1 MAYTCG
7 ALTLEDDGYC
17 VRCGRKHTS
26 KDWVAKR
33 KPAPSRERMSRPV
46 VTMEPEPVV
55 FPTFDLGFK
64 TNEPEP
70 ETKTIY
76 DAVGDQI
83 NPVTII
89 HKAIQYLNELYGYD
103 LTFRLGRGEKSYC
116 HVLQRVIQLGK
127 KYLEYYQSENG
138 YFCEYKTIK
147 HVINFKKLTGRDCYI
162 QFVLHEYAHYIQYL
176 RGGIKYG
183 SIHNRAFIQAYREVM
198 VKAGVDHF
206 KN

>member
-1 MAYTCG
+1 MAKYTCG
-7 ALTLEDDGYC
+7 ALTLMEDGYC

-26 KDWVAKR
+26 RDLVVG

-46 VTMEPEPVV
+46 VTVEPEPVV

-64 TNEPEP
+64 TYDPEP

-76 DAVGDQI
+76 DAVGDQV
-83 NPVTII
+83 NPITII

-103 LTFRLGRGEKSYC
+103 LTFRLGRGEASYC
-116 HVLQRVIQLGK
+116 AVVERVIQLGK
-127 KYLEYYQSENG
+127 KYLEWYQEND
-138 YFCEYKTIK
+138 YFIEYKTIK
-147 HVINFKKLTGRDCYI
+147 HVINHKRLTGRDCYI

-176 RGGIKYG
+176 RGGIKPG
-183 SIHNRAFIQAYREVM
+183 SIHNASFIKAYRDVM
-198 VKAGVDHF
+198 AAAGVDHF